1 MCWWWAELICAIQ
14 IWWNRRS
21 WTVAG
26 LSVWWLITIHLAAAV
41 NIDSSRDFQFE
52 PPDILWNITTC
63 VEVRKEIG
71 REGDTSGP
79 QGDSY
84 PHPTLIPAPFL
95 CFIYL
100 FNSKDHHHFY
110 QFEAIEWSMSSYSLL
125 LTTEYSSSSLAYQ
138 TRWSRFIRSQLLSLP
153 ATAAS

>member
-1 MCWWWAELICAIQ
+1 MMSRVNLCNPDLVKQKTLDCGWTQRLVTYYYSFSCCSKYWFIKGFSIWAPWHPVKYHHMC
-14 IWWNRRS
+14 RS
-21 WTVAG
+21 EE
-26 LSVWWLITIHLAAAV
+26 
-41 NIDSSRDFQFE
+41 RD
-52 PPDILWNITTC
+52 
-63 VEVRKEIG
+63 
-71 REGDTSGP
+71 REGGDPSGP

-84 PHPTLIPAPFL
+84 PHLTLIPAPFL